1 MTLANLLRVRV
12 LVNGQQGRYSVANMK
27 KTKTT
32 EEIIADLRKQVQQ
45 LQELI
50 SQLKGDIASIER
62 ELNR

>member
-1 MTLANLLRVRV
+1 M
-12 LVNGQQGRYSVANMK
+12 ANMR

-50 SQLKGDIASIER
+50 SELKGDMASIKR
-62 ELNR
+62 ELNQ

>member
-1 MTLANLLRVRV
+1 M
-12 LVNGQQGRYSVANMK
+12 ANMR

-32 EEIIADLRKQVQQ
+32 EEIIAELRKQVQQ

-50 SQLKGDIASIER
+50 SELKGDMASIER

>member
-1 MTLANLLRVRV
+1 
-12 LVNGQQGRYSVANMK
+12 VANMR

-50 SQLKGDIASIER
+50 SQLKGDMASIER
-62 ELNR
+62 ELNQ

>member
-1 MTLANLLRVRV
+1 ME
-12 LVNGQQGRYSVANMK
+12 NMR

-32 EEIIADLRKQVQQ
+32 EDIIADLRKQVQQ

-50 SQLKGDIASIER
+50 SQLKGDMVSIER

>member
-1 MTLANLLRVRV
+1 VE
-12 LVNGQQGRYSVANMK
+12 NMR

-50 SQLKGDIASIER
+50 SQLKGDMASIKR

>member
-1 MTLANLLRVRV
+1 ME
-12 LVNGQQGRYSVANMK
+12 NMR

-32 EEIIADLRKQVQQ
+32 EDIIAELRKQVQQ

-50 SQLKGDIASIER
+50 SVLKGDMASIER

>member
-1 MTLANLLRVRV
+1 ME
-12 LVNGQQGRYSVANMK
+12 NMR

-32 EEIIADLRKQVQQ
+32 EDIIADLRKQVQQ

-50 SQLKGDIASIER
+50 SQLKVDMASIER